1 MASPIRKKNNFD
13 FQINNINIKN
23 KEDNMIDS
31 EKAEKLAVI
40 IPIILPR
47 INSPNLKGNFNT
59 KKINHFDETTNF
71 PENNAFPANKNII
84 TSKNLHRASLKT
96 YK

>member
-1 MASPIRKKNNFD
+1 MASPIKKKNNFD
-13 FQINNINIKN
+13 FQINNINIK
-23 KEDNMIDS
+23 DSNMIDS
-31 EKAEKLAVI
+31 EKAEKLAAI

-59 KKINHFDETTNF
+59 KKINHFDETNF
-71 PENNAFPANKNII
+71 PANNNAFPASSNVITAKNI
-84 TSKNLHRASLKT
+84 HRTSLKA

>member
-1 MASPIRKKNNFD
+1 MSNRTLLWREAPV
-13 FQINNINIKN
+13 NIKN